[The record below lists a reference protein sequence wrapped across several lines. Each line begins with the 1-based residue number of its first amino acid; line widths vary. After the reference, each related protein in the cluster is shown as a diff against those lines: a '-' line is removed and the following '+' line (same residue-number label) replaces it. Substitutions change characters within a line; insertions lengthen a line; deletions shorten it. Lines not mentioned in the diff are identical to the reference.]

1 MIADNNA
8 TNEEYHAYTEC
19 VSARKP
25 ALSIKFGRILQLKD
39 AKRYAIDKKQHIG
52 NTHIVFHAI
61 GNLELIDSTEDIAVC
76 IVKVNKTNIEVHT
89 IAMTGIT
96 VAVANELKGVAQTFK
111 VALPGNVTQIVDNLG
126 DIAIGQVWILI
137 LQINAQIINLRIF
150 DKQWLPELTVD
161 ISAISILPALCLQ
174 QINQGF
180 FIFTLVKFSF
190 HDVNF

>member
-1 MIADNNA
+1 MRNI
-8 TNEEYHAYTEC
+8 THIPSVYLL
-19 VSARKP
+19 VSLRYV
-25 ALSIKFGRILQLKD
+25 SIKFGRILQLKD

-96 VAVANELKGVAQTFK
+96 LAVAIELKGVALTFK

>member
-1 MIADNNA
+1 M
-8 TNEEYHAYTEC
+8 
-19 VSARKP
+19 
-25 ALSIKFGRILQLKD
+25 
-39 AKRYAIDKKQHIG
+39 
-52 NTHIVFHAI
+52 
-61 GNLELIDSTEDIAVC
+61 
-76 IVKVNKTNIEVHT
+76 
-89 IAMTGIT
+89 
-96 VAVANELKGVAQTFK
+96 
-111 VALPGNVTQIVDNLG
+111 ALPGNVTQIVDNLG